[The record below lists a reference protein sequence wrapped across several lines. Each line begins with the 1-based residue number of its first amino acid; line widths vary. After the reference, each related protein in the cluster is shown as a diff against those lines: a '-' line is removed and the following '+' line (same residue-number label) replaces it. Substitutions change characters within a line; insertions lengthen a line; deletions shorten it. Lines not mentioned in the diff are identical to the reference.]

1 MERQCSSAG
10 YCSNGCFIMK
20 RDAFTLIELLVVIA
34 IIALLLSIL
43 LPALKSVKE
52 SARCLHCQSNQR
64 GLVEAW
70 YAYALE
76 HDELMCGSWN
86 YSPPYSWGDPWDWAW
101 APWLLDGSN
110 AVTDYENASLAEKQ
124 EGVRRGVFYEYAYC
138 TNVKAYHCPSD
149 RSAGSN
155 FRSYS
160 MPDCMN
166 GQWGVENQD
175 VARWSNLTK
184 TAQLKSPADKYIL
197 IEENDPRGYNI
208 NSWVIIPE
216 GPGTNQWGDPLTV
229 WHRSRSN
236 LAFADGHTETW
247 GWSDETT
254 ELFLTVEYWNFWG
267 YVPQTTEGIR
277 DLQRLHRGWA
287 Q

>member
-1 MERQCSSAG
+1 
-10 YCSNGCFIMK
+10 MK
-20 RDAFTLIELLVVIA
+20 REGFTLIELLVVIA

-64 GLVEAW
+64 GLVQAW

-76 HDELMCGSWN
+76 NDELMCGSWN

-110 AVTDYENASLAEKQ
+110 AVVEYENATLAEKQ
-124 EGVRRGVFYEYAYC
+124 EGVRRGVFFEYGYC
-138 TNVKAYHCPSD
+138 TNVDAYHCPSD
-149 RSAGSN
+149 RSAGGN
-155 FRSYS
+155 FRSFS

-166 GQWGVENQD
+166 GKWGVENQK
-175 VARWSNLTK
+175 VGNWSNLIK

-197 IEENDPRGYNI
+197 VEENDPRGYNI

-247 GWSDETT
+247 AWSDETT

-267 YVPQTTEGIR
+267 YVPQTIEGIN